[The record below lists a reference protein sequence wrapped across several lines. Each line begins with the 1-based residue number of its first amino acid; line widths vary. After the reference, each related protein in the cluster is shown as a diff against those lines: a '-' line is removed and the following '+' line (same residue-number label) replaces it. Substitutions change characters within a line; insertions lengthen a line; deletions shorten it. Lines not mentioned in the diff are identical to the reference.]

1 MTFMLRAC
9 AYSQKRLKNFNHL
22 KCRILSYVIHDY
34 NFERYSAAHNI
45 KFFHNI
51 NSFSQ
56 DYQKTIERTEI
67 YYGPL
72 TKQIKFLK
80 FFSLLTSSGGLMI
93 QPFLYLKAIENGNT
107 GAVLGLFACIGFFAI
122 TTPLLIHMIT
132 KKYVTYLYYNAKE
145 DIYIA
150 NTYSLFARTKKL
162 TFTPEDVIVPDVNG
176 MFTNCIIKNIPLFLE
191 QKFFY
196 DPSHYIRIMGYDKP
210 IDFKLHNDFN
220 RTVTIHFE
228 PQRNCSPVVGWF
240 LHSNPD

>member
-1 MTFMLRAC
+1 MTFILRAC
-9 AYSQKRLKNFNHL
+9 AYSQKGLVIKDFNNL
-22 KCRILSYVIHDY
+22 KCRILSCIIHDY
-34 NFERYSAAHNI
+34 NFERCSAAYNM

-56 DYQKTIERTEI
+56 DYQKTIERTEEI

-93 QPFLYLKAIENGNT
+93 QPFLYLKAVENDNI

-132 KKYVTYLYYNAKE
+132 KKYITHLYYNAKE

-150 NTYSLFARTKKL
+150 NTYSLFARTKKI
-162 TFTPEDVIVPDVNG
+162 TFTPEDVVVPDVNG

-196 DPSHYIRIMGYDKP
+196 DSSHYIRIMGYDKP

-220 RTVTIHFE
+220 RTVTMHCKE
-228 PQRNCSPVVGWF
+228 ESQNDCKDK
-240 LHSNPD
+240 NKK

>member
-9 AYSQKRLKNFNHL
+9 AYGQKGLAIKDFNHL

-34 NFERYSAAHNI
+34 NFERCSTTRNI

-56 DYQKTIERTEI
+56 DQKTIERTEI

-80 FFSLLTSSGGLMI
+80 LFSLLTSSSSLMV
-93 QPFLYLKAIENGNT
+93 QPFLYLKAVENDNIG
-107 GAVLGLFACIGFFAI
+107 VILGLFACVGFFAI

-132 KKYVTYLYYNAKE
+132 KKYVTHLYYNAKE

-150 NTYSLFARTKKL
+150 NTYSLFARTKQF
-162 TFTPEDVIVPDVNG
+162 TFTPEDVVVPDVNG

-196 DPSHYIRIMGYDKP
+196 DSSHYIRIMGYDKP

-220 RTVTIHFE
+220 QTVTIHCKE
-228 PQRNCSPVVGWF
+228 KNQNDCKEDK
-240 LHSNPD
+240 NKK